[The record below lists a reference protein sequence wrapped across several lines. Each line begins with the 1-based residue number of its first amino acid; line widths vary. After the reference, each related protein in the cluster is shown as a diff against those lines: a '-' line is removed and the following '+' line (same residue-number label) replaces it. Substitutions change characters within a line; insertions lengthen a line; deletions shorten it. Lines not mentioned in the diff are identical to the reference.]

1 MMSDTLSNLD
11 ITRNKATRLI
21 ATMGMAASL
30 PVAII
35 AWLIGTNAIFCTVGT
50 LAFFAISFAARRK
63 ATTGIGRILAAQG
76 LVGQAIVLNAGFMS
90 HPWQIDTHMVY
101 FAVMAIFVMMV
112 GLRAL
117 ILAAAT
123 IAVHHV
129 LLTLVMPSMVYP
141 SVDLLENVGRT
152 LMHAVILIIETAAL
166 ALAINSQIKLS
177 QTADR
182 ERKEAQN
189 SAALSDQAAQVAE
202 AEQANALAAQKK
214 AEEAVKSAAEARD
227 AAEAARREAETNA
240 ENVRLAEE
248 KDAASRAIRE
258 QELSQLLDVFRT
270 KLDRLSAGDL
280 SARITEPLASEYHD
294 LRDNYNN
301 AVGQLADAFGAVA
314 VQSHSIQDQ
323 TQEISGAATDLSGR
337 TEQQASTLAEI
348 ASSLDQ
354 LTRTIQKV
362 ANDATES
369 QSLAETTSQQANNGT
384 DIMNRAVSAMAA
396 IQGSSQEIQKIIS
409 VIDDIAFQTNLLA
422 LNAGVEAARAGEAGR
437 GFAVVASEVRALAQ
451 RSSDAAREINALINS
466 SVTQVADGVD
476 LVNQTGTALSGIQS
490 AVSNIDKGMRSIAAS
505 TQDQSRGLSEV
516 NVAISALENVTQ
528 QNAAMF
534 EETNAANTI
543 LFSSS
548 KRLNDLVEKFSSHK
562 SAEPTLRAVS

>member
-1 MMSDTLSNLD
+1 MSDTPANLD
-11 ITRNKATRLI
+11 ITRNKATRLV
-21 ATMGMAASL
+21 ATMGMAASPL
-30 PVAII
+30 VAIV
-35 AWLIGTNAIFCTVGT
+35 AWAIGTNAIFCVIGT
-50 LAFFAISFAARRK
+50 LVFFAISFMARRK
-63 ATTGIGRILAAQG
+63 SESETGRILAAQG
-76 LVGQAIVLNAGFMS
+76 MVGQAIVLNAGFMS
-90 HPWQIDTHMVY
+90 HPWQIDTHMIY

-112 GLRAL
+112 GMRPL

-129 LLTLVMPSMVYP
+129 LLTLVMPSMVFP
-141 SVDLLENVGRT
+141 SVDMLENVGRT
-152 LMHAVILIIETAAL
+152 LMHAVILVIETAAL
-166 ALAINSQIKLS
+166 ALAINSQVKLS
-177 QTADR
+177 QTANSER
-182 ERKEAQN
+182 EEAQN
-189 SAALSDQAAQVAE
+189 SAERSDQAAKVADSE
-202 AEQANALAAQKK
+202 KANAFAAQKE

-227 AAEAARREAETNA
+227 AAESARREVEANA
-240 ENVRLAEE
+240 EKVRLAEE
-248 KDAASRAIRE
+248 KGAASRAIHE
-258 QELSQLLDVFRT
+258 KELNQLLEVFRT
-270 KLDRLSAGDL
+270 KLDHLSAGDL
-280 SARITEPLASEYHD
+280 TARITEPLAKEYHD

-301 AVGQLADAFGAVA
+301 AIGQLADAFGAVA

-354 LTRTIQKV
+354 LTKTIQKV
-362 ANDATES
+362 ASDATES
-369 QSLAETTSQQANNGT
+369 QSLAETTSEQANNGT

-422 LNAGVEAARAGEAGR
+422 LNAGVEAARAGDAGR

-466 SVTQVADGVD
+466 SVTQVSDGVD
-476 LVNQTGTALSGIQS
+476 LVNQTGKALSDIQT
-490 AVSNIDKGMRSIAAS
+490 AVSNIDKGMRSIAGS

-534 EETNAANTI
+534 EETTAANTI

-548 KRLNDLVEKFSSHK
+548 KRLNDLVEKFSN
-562 SAEPTLRAVS
+562 ADANEPTLRAVS

>member
-1 MMSDTLSNLD
+1 MPDTLTKLD
-11 ITRNKATRLI
+11 MTRNKATRLV
-21 ATMGMAASL
+21 ATMGMAASI
-30 PVAII
+30 PVAVI
-35 AWLIGTNAIFCTVGT
+35 AWLVGTNVFFCLIGTVVFCAVS
-50 LAFFAISFAARRK
+50 FFARRK
-63 ATTGIGRILAAQG
+63 SDSELGRILAAQG
-76 LVGQAIVLNAGFMS
+76 LVGQAIILNAGFMS
-90 HPWQIDTHMVY
+90 HPWQIDTHMLY
-101 FAVMAIFVMMV
+101 FAVMAILVMMV
-112 GLRAL
+112 GMRPL

-129 LLTLVMPSMVYP
+129 LLTFVMPSMVYP
-141 SVDLLENVGRT
+141 SVDMLENIGRT
-152 LMHAVILIIETAAL
+152 VMHAVILVMETVAL
-166 ALAINSQIKLS
+166 ALAINSQVKLS
-177 QTADR
+177 NTADR

-189 SAALSDQAAQVAE
+189 SAQRSDQAAQVAE
-202 AEQANALAAQKK
+202 AERANAFAAQKK

-227 AAEAARREAETNA
+227 AAETARRDAETNA

-248 KDAASRAIRE
+248 KDAAARAIRE
-258 QELSQLLDVFRT
+258 TELNQLLDVFRT

-323 TQEISGAATDLSGR
+323 TQEISGAAEDLSGR

-354 LTRTIQKV
+354 LTKTIQKV
-362 ANDATES
+362 ASDATES

-384 DIMNRAVSAMAA
+384 EIMNRAVSAMAA

-451 RSSDAAREINALINS
+451 RSSDAAREINTLINS

-476 LVNQTGTALSGIQS
+476 LVNQTGTALSGIQT
-490 AVSNIDKGMRSIAAS
+490 AVSDIDKGMRSIAAS

-516 NVAISALENVTQ
+516 NTAISALENVTQ

-534 EETNAANTI
+534 EETTAANTI

-562 SAEPTLRAVS
+562 PNEPTLRAVS